1 MRRVW
6 DDLSILLKMMRIAL
20 YSHDALGLGH
30 IRRTLVVARAL
41 STLPGGADLL
51 VLSGAREVGSLP
63 RPERCDVVTLP
74 GMVKTGP
81 GRYAARELT
90 GLSRREVAGLRASVA
105 TAALRSFAP
114 DLLVVDRHP
123 GGLDG
128 ELHEALQAVRG
139 RTRVVLGLRDVVDEP
154 SAARREWRENGCA
167 SALDRWYDGVWVY
180 GDRRV
185 HDPTSHLEIPSRL
198 RSEVRFTGYL
208 ARGRDDRSS
217 PGGRRALLG
226 VVGGG
231 ADGARLAMAFAA
243 AARGHGQPADLV
255 LGSQMPRDARRR
267 VRAAATA
274 APRLRVHDFVPDMA
288 QLLDRA
294 SAVVAMGGYNT
305 ACEVLDRGLPTLM
318 VPRVRPRRE
327 QLIRA
332 QALAPWS
339 RITVLDPSDLRA
351 EAVAS
356 WIGALDRHEVVHPGF
371 GPDLDGLRRV
381 REAASELIHREGV
394 HVAV

>member
-1 MRRVW
+1 MR
-6 DDLSILLKMMRIAL
+6 RIAL

-30 IRRTLVVARAL
+30 VRRTLVVARAL

-51 VLSGAREVGSLP
+51 VLSGAREAGSLP

-90 GLSRREVAGLRASVA
+90 GLSRREMASLRASVA

-123 GGLDG
+123 GGLDN
-128 ELHEALQAVRG
+128 ELLDALQAVRG
-139 RTRVVLGLRDVVDEP
+139 RTRVVLGLRDVLDEP
-154 SAARREWRENGCA
+154 GAARREWREQGCA
-167 SALDRWYDGVWVY
+167 SVLDSWYDAVWVY

-185 HDPTSHLEIPSRL
+185 HDPTCHVEIPPRL
-198 RSEVRFTGYL
+198 RSRVRFTGYL
-208 ARGRDDRSS
+208 ARGRDDPSS
-217 PGGRRALLG
+217 PQGPRTLLG
-226 VVGGG
+226 LVGGG
-231 ADGARLAMAFAA
+231 ADGARLALAFSV
-243 AARGHGQPADLV
+243 AARCHGRPSDLV
-255 LGSQMPRDARRR
+255 LGSQMPGEARRT
-267 VRAAATA
+267 VRAAAAA

-327 QLIRA
+327 QLVRA
-332 QALAPWS
+332 LALAPWS
-339 RITVLDPSDLRA
+339 RITVLDPGDLGA
-351 EAVAS
+351 EAVVS
-356 WIGALDRHEVVHPGF
+356 WVDGLDRDEVVHPGF

-381 REAASELIHREGV
+381 REAATELIHGEGV